1 MIYVPLMR
9 TSGND
14 REPIPRLALNVGE
27 ACEAL
32 GVSHETW
39 VRHIASDVKVVR
51 LGRRK
56 LIAVAELQR
65 WLDEHGERILDR
77 FGE

>member
-1 MIYVPLMR
+1 MA
-9 TSGND
+9 TSDD
-14 REPIPRLALNVGE
+14 RKHPIPRLALNVGE

-39 VRHIASDVKVVR
+39 VAHIAADVKIVR
-51 LGRRK
+51 IGRRK
-56 LIAVAELQR
+56 LIAVTELQR

-77 FGE
+77 FGG